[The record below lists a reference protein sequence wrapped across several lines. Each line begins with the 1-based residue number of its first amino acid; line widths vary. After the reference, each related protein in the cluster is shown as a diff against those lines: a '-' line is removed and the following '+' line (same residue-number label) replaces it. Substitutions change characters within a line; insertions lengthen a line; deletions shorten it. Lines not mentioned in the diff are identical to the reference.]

1 MPLLYSPTLLRNSGG
16 AGFGVGIATT
26 APPRLS
32 TPALEVSKLHFR
44 LRLSLAWRNPQYA
57 ISDGGLA
64 VGSFPTCGRALCVG
78 VCLNER
84 AVDNGKNLYVIWWW
98 NGKKF
103 VTLLYRFG
111 VAPFRKRA
119 MKRESGENPEQTE
132 LLYAS
137 TFNPIAC
144 SLPC

>member
-1 MPLLYSPTLLRNSGG
+1 MAPIRDWTGAITISPLPYCEI
-16 AGFGVGIATT
+16 AAVGICCGKGAT
-26 APPRLS
+26 
-32 TPALEVSKLHFR
+32 ALTFKDKNDCPL
-44 LRLSLAWRNPQYA
+44 
-57 ISDGGLA
+57 
-64 VGSFPTCGRALCVG
+64 CGVQSYPFLT
-78 VCLNER
+78 ER

-103 VTLLYRFG
+103 VTLRYRFG
-111 VAPFRKRA
+111 VAPIRKRA